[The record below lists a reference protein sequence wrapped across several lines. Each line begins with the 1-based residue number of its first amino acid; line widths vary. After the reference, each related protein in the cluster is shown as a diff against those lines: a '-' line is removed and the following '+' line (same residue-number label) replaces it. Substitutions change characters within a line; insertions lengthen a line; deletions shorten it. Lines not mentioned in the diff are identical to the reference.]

1 MSRSETAQA
10 LSALVNEAYGY
21 RRVSEWDMQ
30 HRLRA
35 GRNRVLHVATS
46 SDGRVVGCCSSTL
59 FAPWCEP
66 GCGHWGLLAVRVSHQ
81 GGGVATALV
90 EAAERRLATEGPPN
104 PHPHPHPHPQPNPAV
119 RQG

>member
-1 MSRSETAQA
+1 MGHAA
-10 LSALVNEAYGY
+10 PPP
-21 RRVSEWDMQ
+21 RRQPPPATCVT
-30 HRLRA
+30 HCPRRPPTCLA

-46 SDGRVVGCCSSTL
+46 SGGQVVGCCSSTL

-104 PHPHPHPHPQPNPAV
+104 PHPHPHPHPHLSLNV
-119 RQG
+119 TLTLH